1 MRKFLVL
8 AVLAALTMAC
18 GGDSGGETT
27 SQPSTTGASTE
38 APDTT
43 TSSVTATTEVPA
55 STSTSTAPDTT
66 AGATTES
73 TAETTTTT
81 SAAPDTTAGATPDTT
96 AETTTT
102 TILPD
107 PVLPPSPLT
116 GFGVA
121 NPESLN
127 RRTMAVKV
135 DNHWDARPQFG
146 VGEAEA
152 VFELLVESGITRFIA
167 LFHSVDSSFVGPV
180 RSVRPTDPHLLRH
193 LNTTVLT
200 SGGQDWII
208 NSFPRNGVGV
218 IGEIGVGG
226 YRDSSRGAP
235 HNYYVNTA
243 ELRATAD
250 QRLYPNTPPPPLFE
264 FGDLP
269 PAGASG
275 SVSEINMEWAPS
287 NSVTWRW
294 NGVRWERLL
303 DDGPHKWIQSEGL
316 EEVITADTLVVLFSR
331 LFYTTP
337 PQGGVSLPTMETTG
351 EGRALVFAKSRV
363 VEGTW
368 ERADTSQPFSLILP
382 DGSPI
387 TVPAGRAWIS
397 LFPDGR
403 LVSW

>member
-1 MRKFLVL
+1 MRTFLVL

-18 GGDSGGETT
+18 GGDTT
-27 SQPSTTGASTE
+27 SQPPTTGTSTE

-43 TSSVTATTEVPA
+43 RSSNTPTTEAPA
-55 STSTSTAPDTT
+55 STTASAAPDTT
-66 AGATTES
+66 ADATPDTIV
-73 TAETTTTT
+73 ETTTTT
-81 SAAPDTTAGATPDTT
+81 SAAPDTTADATPDTIV
-96 AETTTT
+96 ETTTT
-102 TILPD
+102 ATTTTLPE

-127 RRTMAVKV
+127 RRTMSVKV

-146 VGEAEA
+146 IGEAEA

-167 LFHSVDSSFVGPV
+167 LFHSVDSSFIGPV

-226 YRDSSRGAP
+226 YRDSSQRAP

-269 PAGASG
+269 PTGAGG
-275 SVSEINMEWAPS
+275 SVSQINMDWAPS
-287 NSVTWRW
+287 NSVSWRW

-303 DDGPHKWIQSEGL
+303 EDDGPHTWIRSEGV

-363 VEGTW
+363 VEGKW
-368 ERADTSQPFSLILP
+368 ERADTSQPFSLVLS

-387 TVPAGRAWIS
+387 TVPPGRAWIS

>member
-1 MRKFLVL
+1 MRNLLVL

-18 GGDSGGETT
+18 GGDSGGDTT
-27 SQPSTTGASTE
+27 SQPPTTGASTQ

-43 TSSVTATTEVPA
+43 TSSITTTTAVPA
-55 STSTSTAPDTT
+55 STTTSTAPDTT
-66 AGATTES
+66 AGATPETIVETTTTS
-73 TAETTTTT
+73 ATPETIVETTTTT
-81 SAAPDTTAGATPDTT
+81 T
-96 AETTTT
+96 
-102 TILPD
+102 LPE

-146 VGEAEA
+146 IGEAEA

-200 SGGQDWII
+200 SGGQNWII

-226 YRDSSRGAP
+226 YRDSSRRAP

-269 PAGASG
+269 PAGAAG
-275 SVSEINMEWAPS
+275 SVSQINMDWAPS

-303 DDGPHKWIQSEGL
+303 EDDGPHTWIQSEGL

-337 PQGGVSLPTMETTG
+337 PQGGVALPTMETTG
-351 EGRALVFAKSRV
+351 EGRALVFAKSQV
-363 VEGTW
+363 VEGKW

-387 TVPAGRAWIS
+387 TVPAGRPWIS

>member
-27 SQPSTTGASTE
+27 SQPPTTGASTE

-43 TSSVTATTEVPA
+43 TSSVTTTTEVPA
-55 STSTSTAPDTT
+55 
-66 AGATTES
+66 G
-73 TAETTTTT
+73 TTT

-96 AETTTT
+96 ATTSAAPDTTAGATTDTIVETTTT
-102 TILPD
+102 ATTTTLPE

-121 NPESLN
+121 NHESLN

-146 VGEAEA
+146 IGEAEA
-152 VFELLVESGITRFIA
+152 VFELLVESGITRFIG

-226 YRDSSRGAP
+226 YRDSSRRAP

-269 PAGASG
+269 PAAAAG

-303 DDGPHKWIQSEGL
+303 DDGPHTWIQSEGL

-351 EGRALVFAKSRV
+351 EGRALVFAKSQV
-363 VEGTW
+363 VEGKW